1 MTDKMI
7 VLADLGR
14 VKAYRVTHDAMAPKP
29 QLELVYYC
37 EFIDAHN
44 RLIDRVSDRA
54 GRFALSGTPG
64 ASNGENHNLGVE
76 TERRLIRQVA
86 QKIGELVEGERYW
99 FLAAGEGINGRIV
112 EQLRPDT
119 RAALSR
125 NLAADLVKTPKQQLL
140 DRFMA
145 PAG

>member
-14 VKAYRVTHDAMAPKP
+14 VKAFRVTHDMMTSKP
-29 QLELVYYC
+29 QLELVYDC

-64 ASNGENHNLGVE
+64 ASNGENHRLGVE
-76 TERRLIRQVA
+76 TERRLVRLVA
-86 QKIGELVEGERYW
+86 EKINELTQGVRYW
-99 FLAAGEGINGRIV
+99 FLAAGEGINGRIL
-112 EQLRPDT
+112 EHLRPET
-119 RAALSR
+119 RAGLCK
-125 NLAADLVKTPKQQLL
+125 NVAADLVKTPKHQLL
-140 DRFMA
+140 DYFTA
-145 PAG
+145 PAA